1 MPRRLLAVL
10 ALLALPLGLAACSS
24 DSEPKGTATAGDG
37 PTIEV
42 TLSDKGCEPR
52 TISTPPGRTKFHVTN
67 EGTAAVTEFEVLT
80 GAKILGEVENVIPGA
95 DRSFSITLAA
105 GSYTTKCPGG
115 SDSEGGTL
123 QVAG

>member
-1 MPRRLLAVL
+1 MPRRILVALVLLAVPLTL
-10 ALLALPLGLAACSS
+10 AGCSS
-24 DSEPKGTATAGDG
+24 DSKPSSTAGAG
-37 PTIEV
+37 ATIEV

-52 TISTPPGRTKFHVTN
+52 SIAARPGPTRFHVTN

-80 GAKILGEVENVIPGA
+80 GSRIIGEVENVIPGA

-115 SDSEGGTL
+115 SDSDGGTL
-123 QVAG
+123 EVAG